1 MCDAHR
7 TSLLAPYTGVC
18 LAAAVRCGAGRAGP
32 VGAAAGSVPH
42 GARRTRASPEGRKT
56 RSTCL
61 AADIRGPSPPESSE
75 RTHHRPAR
83 RHHHPPLV
91 YSGTRT
97 RAHWLALARCRRDP
111 PAIGS
116 CCSGLTP
123 FPSRPGTKRPSESLR
138 RACPA
143 GARNCPKCPP
153 SSARTTTP
161 QSHTPHG
168 PRRRL
173 PCRAACL
180 SCLPAPAL
188 PCPAP
193 VTKLCDAETTTPPPP
208 APSLFPRC
216 VPPPPPP
223 PPRRSTATQ
232 PRAGRVATPA
242 SASPV
247 AVAPRLPRPAR
258 ADGRPWRRPR
268 IRGRSRRP
276 RRRRGT

>member
-1 MCDAHR
+1 VTR
-7 TSLLAPYTGVC
+7 TAQAFLRRTRGCASPRPCG
-18 LAAAVRCGAGRAGP
+18 AVRAGRGP
-32 VGAAAGSVPH
+32 WEPRPAVCRTARGAPARRRKGERPGPRAWRLTS
-42 GARRTRASPEGRKT
+42 GARRHLRVPNEPTTGRH
-56 RSTCL
+56 
-61 AADIRGPSPPESSE
+61 G
-75 RTHHRPAR
+75 
-83 RHHHPPLV
+83 
-91 YSGTRT
+91 G
-97 RAHWLALARCRRDP
+97 
-111 PAIGS
+111 
-116 CCSGLTP
+116 
-123 FPSRPGTKRPSESLR
+123 
-138 RACPA
+138 
-143 GARNCPKCPP
+143 
-153 SSARTTTP
+153 TTTP
-161 QSHTPHG
+161 RLFTRARGLVRTGWLSLAAGGTLRRSALAARVSRPFRVAPEPSGRARASDARVLLARGIARTAPRPPHAPPPHSPTHLTALG
-168 PRRRL
+168 DA
-173 PCRAACL
+173 CRAVPPASL
-180 SCLPAPAL
+180 VCLPL